1 MSLTTSKPRHNLTL
15 QPEFQRKLKEMA
27 DLQDTSTAD
36 LLRKCVKI
44 GLMVLE
50 VENTPGVELI
60 IRENGAER
68 KILIV

>member
-1 MSLTTSKPRHNLTL
+1 MASTTSKPRHNLTL
-15 QPEFQRKLKEMA
+15 QPALQRKLKEIA
-27 DLQDTSTAD
+27 AKQGTSTAD
-36 LLRKCVKI
+36 LLRTCVKI

-50 VENTPGVELI
+50 VENTPGAELI